1 MAITKMKSV
10 TIAGQLDEFDKIAQ
24 KYVYGRDI
32 HLENAISVLTNR
44 GSLTAFEDN
53 NEYEAVMKNAREAL
67 QMAGCKINE
76 EITAPQNMKLGEMQ
90 SLIDEVRQS
99 IESEQSENKALYDKI
114 KANEKAIEQAELMT
128 GVNIDLSR
136 LRDFEFI
143 RCRFGK
149 MPKTSF
155 KVLLTYLEKMEAF
168 FVKTAEDTTDVWGF
182 YFAPLSKVRK
192 TEEVMSSLYFEEIEI
207 AGDLEGTPTEIKEKL
222 TLENEDLK
230 KRLDE
235 VSQKTSKSLS
245 EMTEKLCGVYNLAK
259 MRHQLSEIRRNAA
272 CSDAFFYVVGWMSV
286 KDAKQL
292 EKEIT
297 TSGDIVM
304 FYSDDAEHVK
314 TAQPPTKL
322 RNNPIFKPFEMFVKM
337 YGLPSYNEIDPTPI
351 LAITYILFF
360 GIMFGDVGQSAI
372 FAILGFIIYKV
383 KKMDLAGIVGWVGL
397 SGVVFGFIYG
407 SFFGNEELIPNLFHT
422 TPLRPMEQAIMML
435 GATIAMGVVI
445 IIFGLILH
453 IINSVK
459 EKNIGE
465 ALFGHNGLAG
475 LVFYVS
481 ILLMVGNSFLKW
493 GIPNIIFTILI
504 IVSLLAMYLCEPLS
518 DLVAGK
524 KNWLPKDGMFFV
536 ENLFE
541 MFEVVLSFFT
551 NTISFLRIGA
561 FAIVHVG
568 MMMVVAILTPEG
580 ISAGSII
587 VMVLGNAVVMILEG
601 LIVGI
606 QVLRLE
612 YYEMFSRYFT
622 GRGKEFISL
631 KDK

>member
-10 TIAGQLDEFDKIAQ
+10 TIAGQLDEFDYIAQ

-53 NEYEAVMKNAREAL
+53 NQYEAVMKSAREAL
-67 QMAGCKINE
+67 QMAGCKINDA
-76 EITAPQNMKLGEMQ
+76 ITAPQSMRLADMQ
-90 SLIDEVRQS
+90 SLIDEVRHS
-99 IESEQSENKALYDKI
+99 IESEQSENKALYEKI
-114 KANEKAIEQAELMT
+114 KANEKAIEQTELMT
-128 GVNIDLSR
+128 GVNVDLSR
-136 LRDFEFI
+136 LRNFEFI

-155 KVLLTYLEKMEAF
+155 KVLLTYLGKMEAF

-207 AGDLEGTPTEIKEKL
+207 AGELEGTPTEIKEKL

-235 VSQKTSKSLS
+235 VSQKTSQSLS

-259 MRHQLSEIRRNAA
+259 MRNQLSEIRRNTAY
-272 CSDAFFYVVGWMSV
+272 SDAFFYVVGWMSV

-297 TSGDIVM
+297 ASGDIVM

-322 RNNPIFKPFEMFVKM
+322 KNNPIFRPFEMFVKM

-397 SGVVFGFIYG
+397 SGMVFGFIYG

-481 ILLMVGNSFLKW
+481 ILVMVGNSFLKW

-504 IVSLLAMYLCEPLS
+504 IVSLLAMYLSEPLS
-518 DLVAGK
+518 EMVEGK
-524 KNWLPKDGMFFV
+524 KNWWKKDGMFFV

-568 MMMVVAILTPEG
+568 MMMVVAILTPAG
-580 ISAGSII
+580 ISVGSII
-587 VMVLGNAVVMILEG
+587 VMILGNAVVMILEG

>member
-1 MAITKMKSV
+1 MAITKMRCV
-10 TIAGQLDEFDKIAQ
+10 TISGQISDFDTIAR
-24 KYVYGRDI
+24 KYIYGRDI
-32 HLENAISVLTNR
+32 HLENALSIITNR
-44 GSLTAFEDN
+44 GALQTFEDG
-53 NEYEAVMKNAREAL
+53 NEYESAAKSAL
-67 QMAGCKINE
+67 VALKMAGCEINSD
-76 EITAPQNMKLGEMQ
+76 IIAPDTTTLEDMQ
-90 SLIDEVRQS
+90 HLIDEVNLS
-99 IESEQSENKALYDKI
+99 VESEQRHHKSLEE
-114 KANEKAIEQAELMT
+114 EKAENDELLGIVKLMS
-128 GVNIDLSR
+128 GVNADLGE
-136 LRDFEFI
+136 LINMEFVK
-143 RCRFGK
+143 CRFGK
-149 MPKTSF
+149 LPKTSF
-155 KVLLTYLEKMEAF
+155 KVLLTYLGKLESF
-168 FVKTAEDTTDVWGF
+168 FIKTGETQEDIWGF
-182 YFAPLSKVRK
+182 YFAPIAKLRK
-192 TEEVMSSLYFEEIEI
+192 TEEIMSSLYFEEISLPKDI
-207 AGDLEGTPTEIKEKL
+207 SGTPADIQSAL
-222 TLENEDLK
+222 TTRNVELQELLRQSS
-230 KRLDE
+230 KRRAE
-235 VSQKTSKSLS
+235 SLS
-245 EMTEKLCGVYNLAK
+245 NQTEKLCAVYNLAK
-259 MRHQLSEIRRNAA
+259 LRVQLSEIRRNAA
-272 CSDAFFYVVGWMSV
+272 HGDTFFYVVGWMPY
-286 KDAKQL
+286 KAAKSL

-297 TSGDIVM
+297 SSGDIVM
-304 FYSDDAEHVK
+304 FYSDDAEHIK
-314 TAQPPTKL
+314 RAQPPTKL
-322 RNNPIFKPFEMFVKM
+322 KNNPIFKPFEMFVKM

-360 GIMFGDVGQSAI
+360 GIMFGDVGQSAV
-372 FAILGFIIYKV
+372 FAILGFILYKV

-407 SFFGNEELIPNLFHT
+407 SFFGNEEIIPNLFHT

-459 EKNIGE
+459 ERNIGE

-475 LVFYVS
+475 LVFYLS
-481 ILLMVGNSFLKW
+481 ILLMVGNMLLKW

-504 IVSLLAMYLCEPLS
+504 IISLLAMYLSEPLS

-524 KNWLPKDGMFFV
+524 KDWMPKNGMFFV

-568 MMMVVAILTPEG
+568 MMMVVSILTPEG

-631 KDK
+631 RDK

>member
-1 MAITKMKSV
+1 MAITKMRGV
-10 TIAGQLDEFDKIAQ
+10 TIAGQIDDFDRIAR
-24 KYVYGRDI
+24 KYIYGRDI
-32 HLENAISVLTNR
+32 HLENAMSAITNR
-44 GSLTAFEDN
+44 GTLYAFEDS
-53 NEYEAVMKNAREAL
+53 NEYDAVLKSARNALSMASCEINDSIIAPDTMALEDMKR
-67 QMAGCKINE
+67 
-76 EITAPQNMKLGEMQ
+76 
-90 SLIDEVRQS
+90 LIDEVNQS
-99 IESEQSENKALYDKI
+99 VESEQAKHKALEAEAE
-114 KANEKAIEQAELMT
+114 ANERTIEQINLMS
-128 GVNIDLSR
+128 GMNADLGK
-136 LRDFEFI
+136 LNNMEFI
-143 RCRFGK
+143 SCRFGHL
-149 MPKTSF
+149 PKTSF
-155 KVLLTYLEKMEAF
+155 KVLLTYLDKLESF
-168 FVKTAEDTTDVWGF
+168 FIKTGETTSDVWGF
-182 YFAPLSKVRK
+182 YFTPLIKLRK
-192 TEEVMSSLYFEEIEI
+192 TEEIMSSLYFEEVKIPKDI
-207 AGDLEGTPTEIKEKL
+207 SGTPAEIKERL
-222 TLENEDLK
+222 TVRNAEIKQQLAESSE
-230 KRLDE
+230 R
-235 VSQKTSKSLS
+235 TAKSLADK
-245 EMTEKLCGVYNLAK
+245 TEKLCGVYNLAK
-259 MRHQLSEIRRNAA
+259 LRTQLAEIRRSAA
-272 CSDAFFYVVGWMSV
+272 HSDTFFYVVGWMPY
-286 KDAKQL
+286 KEAKAL

-297 TSGDIVM
+297 ASGDIVM
-304 FYSDDAEHVK
+304 FYSDIADNIK
-314 TAQPPTKL
+314 KAQPPTKL
-322 RNNPIFKPFEMFVKM
+322 KNNPIFRPFEMFVKM

-360 GIMFGDVGQSAI
+360 GIMFGDVGQSAV
-372 FAILGFIIYKV
+372 FALLGFILYKV

-407 SFFGNEELIPNLFHT
+407 SFFGNEELIPRLFHT

-445 IIFGLILH
+445 IIFGLLLH

-475 LVFYVS
+475 LTFYVS
-481 ILLMVGNSFLKW
+481 ILLMVGNMFLKW
-493 GIPNIIFTILI
+493 GVPNIIFTILI
-504 IVSLLAMYLCEPLS
+504 IVSLLAMYLSEPLS
-518 DLVAGK
+518 DLMAGK
-524 KNWLPKDGMFFV
+524 KDWLPKDGMFFV

-568 MMMVVAILTPEG
+568 MMMVVSILTPEG

>member
-53 NEYEAVMKNAREAL
+53 NEYEAVMKSAREAL

-207 AGDLEGTPTEIKEKL
+207 AGELEGTPAEIKEKL

-481 ILLMVGNSFLKW
+481 ILVMVGNSFLKW

-504 IVSLLAMYLCEPLS
+504 IVSLLAMYLSEPLS